1 MKSRRVDD
9 MAEETT
15 SKAKITKK
23 KKVKTTSRTKV
34 KEKKGVKTKASRARK
49 KKKKNM
55 KELLKLRNSIDDK
68 RPMFMRQESW
78 RYKRIDRSW
87 RKPKGIDSRMR
98 RRLKG
103 WPKAVKV
110 GYRGPKITRG
120 IHPSGYRDVLVHNIG
135 ELEGLNPKK
144 DAARLASTLGAKK
157 RAELIEKA
165 KELGIK
171 VLNPRGLRKTKVIET
186 PE

>member
-1 MKSRRVDD
+1 

-23 KKVKTTSRTKV
+23 KKVKTSRTKA

-49 KKKKNM
+49 KKEKSM
-55 KELLKLRNSIDDK
+55 EELLRVRDSIDDK
-68 RPMFMRQESW
+68 RPKFMRQESW
-78 RYKRIDRSW
+78 RYKRIDRAW
-87 RKPKGIDSRMR
+87 RKPKGIDSKMR
-98 RRLKG
+98 RRVKG
-103 WPKAVKV
+103 WPKVVKV

-135 ELEGLNPKK
+135 ELEGLDPKK

-157 RAELIEKA
+157 RAELIERA

-171 VLNPRGLRKTKVIET
+171 VLNPRGVRKTKATET